1 MVTAD
6 SLGGYADAGEIA
18 KRVRR
23 NSRQTEDCGGVVFLM
38 GGGVSKP
45 HSVRAARNP
54 SKLVASG
61 EL

>member
-6 SLGGYADAGEIA
+6 SLGGCADAGEIG
-18 KRVRR
+18 KRVCR
-23 NSRQTEDCGGVVFLM
+23 SPRQTEDCGGVVFLM

-45 HSVRAARNP
+45 HSARADRNP

-61 EL
+61 GQ